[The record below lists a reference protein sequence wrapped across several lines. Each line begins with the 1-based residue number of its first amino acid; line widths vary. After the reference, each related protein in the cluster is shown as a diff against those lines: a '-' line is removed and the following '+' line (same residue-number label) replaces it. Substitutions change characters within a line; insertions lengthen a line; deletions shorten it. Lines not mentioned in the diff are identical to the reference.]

1 MCRLYG
7 FHANE
12 PTKVECSLVHA
23 QNALLRQS
31 VLDRRGLSHSDG
43 WGISYYENGRLRGER
58 RDTAAHADEH
68 FSTAAERVYARTV
81 VAHVR
86 AATIGAHSLA
96 NTHPFVHQFWSF
108 AHNGTVRGF
117 EVLRPRLERETAPD
131 LLSARGGDTDSETAF
146 YWLLT
151 RLRAAGGDINAAGVE
166 LELLTSQ
173 LADAIRALDAM
184 CVDADPGRPARLN
197 FILTNGTVML
207 ASRWRNSLHVLLREG
222 IHDCEI
228 CGIPHVHHA
237 PGMPY
242 RAAAIAS
249 EPITHEH
256 WDEVPDGSIV
266 AVGPEIE
273 PVIRSFA

>member
-43 WGISYYENGRLRGER
+43 WGISYYENGQLRGER

-86 AATIGAHSLA
+86 AATVGVHSLA
-96 NTHPFVHQFWSF
+96 NTHPFVHLGWSF

-117 EVLRPRLERETAPD
+117 EVLRPTLEHETASD
-131 LLSARGGDTDSETAF
+131 LLAARNGDTDSETAF

-151 RLRAAGGDINAAGVE
+151 RLRIAGIDINAAGVE
-166 LELLTSQ
+166 LELLIAP
-173 LADAIRALDAM
+173 LADAIRVLDAM
-184 CVDADPGRPARLN
+184 CMDADSGKPARLN

-228 CGIPHVHHA
+228 CGIPHIHHS
-237 PGMPY
+237 PGTPY
-242 RAAAIAS
+242 RAVAIAS

-273 PVIRSFA
+273 PVIRIIK